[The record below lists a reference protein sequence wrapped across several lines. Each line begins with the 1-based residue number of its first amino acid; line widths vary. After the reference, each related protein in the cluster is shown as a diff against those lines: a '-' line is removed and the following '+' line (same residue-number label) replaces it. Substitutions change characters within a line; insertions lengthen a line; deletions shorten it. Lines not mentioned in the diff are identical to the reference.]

1 MVRMGRRA
9 TSDGRKALGDAWG
22 RRARRVLAAIATV
35 IVLGAAVGT
44 GPSAEAQG
52 GGPVLHEMIPANPR
66 EDVAMGVALSGDIP
80 AAIDT
85 PRGLVAAPDP
95 DRPIGSGESPYRPP
109 ADSAAPDDTFRPDR
123 DTRRPDVLPY
133 DDPFSP
139 STAPFKR
146 LSAFDTVDANYNL
159 LVRDAHQAPMNV
171 SASPAPTGV
180 EEQFFADMVVD
191 LSPSVKVRIPSVGP
205 GARVLRARAGVGAED
220 VPIRLYRD
228 GADNWFVEGDTAMQ
242 VRLVMELSILRATF
256 GGDFG
261 NPSWG
266 DLPPIGALPNRV
278 TIAAPEVFAK
288 LGLSRRL
295 SPRDNVNKLVAYF
308 RSFKDSDEPPSV
320 SRDIYLDL
328 ALSQKGVCRHRAF
341 AFMVTALALGLPTR
355 VVVNEAHAWVEVHN
369 GRMWRRIDLGGAG
382 RTLHDPLSDNVPH
395 DPPPDP
401 FSWPQGSTPGNDLA
415 ERSRPNGGGSAPGG
429 GGPRSTPSASPS
441 GRVPHGGAPGQ
452 RDADHQGD
460 DPTDPN
466 GPLGQTQRVPDPGA
480 TGTAATPDDRPISV
494 VTMTLA
500 EGDARRGAPLRMRGQ
515 VASGGEPCGHV
526 TVEVYLH
533 AAEGDVAIGQLATDE
548 RGFYDGSLVLPSGLP
563 LGDYDV
569 RASTLGDVRCGR
581 GRTR

>member
-1 MVRMGRRA
+1 MTRMGRRA
-9 TSDGRKALGDAWG
+9 VRDRRKSIVGDALGRHV
-22 RRARRVLAAIATV
+22 RRALVALATV
-35 IVLGAAVGT
+35 AVLGSSVGMGPAAK
-44 GPSAEAQG
+44 AQG
-52 GGPVLHEMIPANPR
+52 GGPILHEMIPANPR
-66 EDVAMGVALSGDIP
+66 EDVAMGVALAGDIP

-85 PRGLVAAPDP
+85 PHGLVAAPDP
-95 DRPIGSGESPYRPP
+95 DRPVGAGDSPYRP
-109 ADSAAPDDTFRPDR
+109 SPDGSGTDDAFRPDR

-180 EEQFFADMVVD
+180 EEPFFADMVVD
-191 LSPSVKVRIPSVGP
+191 LAPGVKVRIPSVGP

-220 VPIRLYRD
+220 VPVRLYRD
-228 GADNWFVEGDTAMQ
+228 GADNWFVEGDTTAR

-266 DLPPIGALPNRV
+266 ELPPVGTLPNRV
-278 TIAAPEVFAK
+278 TIAAPEVFTK

-295 SPRDNVNKLVAYF
+295 SPRSNVDKLVAYF
-308 RSFKDSDEPPSV
+308 RSFKDSDEPPKV

-328 ALSQKGVCRHRAF
+328 ALSRKGVCRHRAF

-382 RTLHDPLSDNVPH
+382 RTLHDPLSENVPH
-395 DPPPDP
+395 EPPPDP
-401 FSWPQGSTPGNDLA
+401 FAWPQGSAPGNDLA
-415 ERSRPNGGGSAPGG
+415 ERSRPGGSAPGA
-429 GGPRSTPSASPS
+429 GPRRTP
-441 GRVPHGGAPGQ
+441 GGAPAGQ
-452 RDADHQGD
+452 GPHPRGAATDLRDAGDDGD
-460 DPTDPN
+460 DPTAAE
-466 GPLGQTQRVPDPGA
+466 GPLGQTQRTPDPN
-480 TGTAATPDDRPISV
+480 TAAPDERPVSV

-533 AAEGDVAIGQLATDE
+533 AAEGDVAIGQLATDQ